1 VSQRSVPPSPQEI
14 QRSHET
20 LEGPLSPLLVFAAV
34 AVAARLIAPR
44 SFESLRSFVAV
55 SLRAMQHEA
64 SAPGRLPLDALRP
77 VGFGLVALFA
87 VALFASLAQT
97 RGAVQ
102 SGSAPRRSAP
112 EGTGGFGV
120 LVILGTALVLAAQ
133 IAGVPPE
140 ALPSPD
146 DPLRLQVRA
155 AFDALLGAL
164 VLTGFVDFG
173 IRYTRWRAALHL
185 TPEEAR
191 RRERDDIGDPRAR
204 ALRRDVHRALL
215 QSDVTPGTDWH
226 VISDGRSLVVIAW
239 RDGFDAPKVVLHA
252 DGPTHHEI
260 MVRAENLALPMHHRP
275 DLVRALRPVRP
286 GARVP
291 ESIWPDVAALLVSAE
306 HPPRNS

>member
-1 VSQRSVPPSPQEI
+1 MPQRSVPPSPQEV
-14 QRSHET
+14 QRSHDT

-34 AVAARLIAPR
+34 TLAARLLAPR
-44 SFESLRSFVAV
+44 SFESLRSFVTV
-55 SLRAMQHEA
+55 SLRAMQQEA
-64 SAPGRLPLDALRP
+64 GAPHALPLGVLRP

-87 VALFASLAQT
+87 VAVLASLAQT
-97 RGAVQ
+97 RGAVHR
-102 SGSAPRRSAP
+102 GDSARRSAP

-133 IAGVPPE
+133 IAGIPPE
-140 ALPSPD
+140 VLPAPD

-164 VLTGFVDFG
+164 TLTGLVDFG

-191 RRERDDIGDPRAR
+191 RRERDDVGDPQVRAM
-204 ALRRDVHRALL
+204 RREAHRALL
-215 QSDVTPGTDWH
+215 HDDLTPSTDWH
-226 VISDGRSLVVIAW
+226 LISDGRSLVVIAW
-239 RDGFDAPKVVLHA
+239 RDGFDAPRVVLHA

-291 ESIWPDVAALLVSAE
+291 ESIWPDVAALLVSTE
-306 HPPRNS
+306 HSHRNS

>member
-1 VSQRSVPPSPQEI
+1 MPQRSVPPSPQEI
-14 QRSHET
+14 QRSHDT
-20 LEGPLSPLLVFAAV
+20 LEGPVSPLLVFAAV
-34 AVAARLIAPR
+34 TLAARLLAPG
-44 SFESLRSFVAV
+44 SFESLRSFVTV
-55 SLRAMQHEA
+55 SLRAMQQEA
-64 SAPGRLPLDALRP
+64 GPHGTLPLGALRP

-87 VALFASLAQT
+87 VAVLASLAQT
-97 RGAVQ
+97 RGAVHR
-102 SGSAPRRSAP
+102 GDTPRRSAP

-140 ALPSPD
+140 VLPAPE

-164 VLTGFVDFG
+164 LLTGLVDFG

-185 TPEEAR
+185 TPDEAR
-191 RRERDDIGDPRAR
+191 RRERDDVGDPQMR
-204 ALRRDVHRALL
+204 ALRREAHRALL
-215 QSDVTPGTDWH
+215 HDDLTPSTDWH
-226 VISDGRSLVVIAW
+226 LISDGRSLVVIAW
-239 RDGFDAPKVVLHA
+239 RDGFDAPRVVLHA

-286 GARVP
+286 GSRVP
-291 ESIWPDVAALLVSAE
+291 ESLWPDVAALLVSAE
-306 HPPRNS
+306 HSHRNS

>member
-1 VSQRSVPPSPQEI
+1 
-14 QRSHET
+14 
-20 LEGPLSPLLVFAAV
+20 
-34 AVAARLIAPR
+34 
-44 SFESLRSFVAV
+44 
-55 SLRAMQHEA
+55 MQHEV
-64 SAPGRLPLDALRP
+64 SAPGRLPLDTLRP
-77 VGFGLVALFA
+77 MGFGLVALFA
-87 VALFASLAQT
+87 VALLASLAQT

-102 SGSAPRRSAP
+102 SGSAPRRSPP
-112 EGTGGFGV
+112 EGAGGFGV

-191 RRERDDIGDPRAR
+191 RRERDDVGDPHTRAH
-204 ALRRDVHRALL
+204 RRDAHRALL
-215 QSDVTPGTDWH
+215 QSDITPGTDWH
-226 VISDGRSLVVIAW
+226 LISDGRALVVIAW

-291 ESIWPDVAALLVSAE
+291 ESLWPDVAALLVSTE
-306 HPPRNS
+306 RPPRNS

>member
-1 VSQRSVPPSPQEI
+1 MSQRSVPPSPQEI
-14 QRSHET
+14 QRSHDS

-34 AVAARLIAPR
+34 TLAARLLAPR
-44 SFESLRSFVAV
+44 SFESLRSFVTV

-64 SAPGRLPLDALRP
+64 VAPSGIAAGALRP

-87 VALFASLAQT
+87 VAIVASLAQT
-97 RGAVQ
+97 RGAVHR
-102 SGSAPRRSAP
+102 GRTPRQRAP
-112 EGTGGFGV
+112 EGAGGFGV

-140 ALPSPD
+140 AMPSPD
-146 DPLRLQVRA
+146 DPLRHQVRA

-164 VLTGFVDFG
+164 LLTGFVDFG
-173 IRYTRWRAALHL
+173 LRYTRWRAALHL

-191 RRERDDIGDPRAR
+191 RRTRDDEGDPRAR
-204 ALRRDVHRALL
+204 ALRREAHRALL
-215 QSDVTPGTDWH
+215 LDDLTPGTDWH
-226 VISDGRSLVVIAW
+226 LISDGRALVVIAW

-252 DGPTHHEI
+252 EGSTHHEI

-275 DLVRALRPVRP
+275 DLVRALRAVRP

-291 ESIWPDVAALLVSAE
+291 QSLWPSVAALLVSAE
-306 HPPRNS
+306 RSPRNS